1 MCTGQG
7 RNGFHKHAI
16 AAWGALAILWLSIFS
31 IRPAAATHLT
41 GDPPPPQSPND
52 LPVNSPEAAALLYMP
67 FIANNSM
74 EVTEDLSDGWYLMID
89 DGHIQSRDVQRVY
102 HPFRKYSG
110 NPIIQAD
117 KPWEGKAIQL
127 YGSVLP
133 GFKMWY
139 SSYNYDG
146 NPSSQVLYAVSLDGL
161 HWAKPGVGGSSSNA
175 LFGGQNAAMVSVLRT
190 QFDPARPYK
199 LVAYQNGGFNGHW
212 TFDGMQTFPYP
223 ENPLFAN
230 GSDVAQFYW
239 DPYTGQY
246 GGTTKESA
254 PLRGDTRRV
263 VRFIRS
269 DDLIGWD
276 PVGEVLAP
284 DIIDDQIYPGL
295 YPNFYGLP
303 VFAIGEQYLGLLWV
317 LKARE
322 PSGLT
327 GKISIQLVSS
337 HDGVSWT
344 REEGNRPAIL
354 DVGPPGAWDDGQLY
368 TATQPLRVED
378 ELWLYYSGCNMEHG
392 ASLRDTVCSIGLA
405 KAPYHRLA
413 SLSGSGTILTE
424 PLDPSGPALRLNYD
438 GSEGSLQVELVRGGV
453 VIPGYEAA
461 NCLLL
466 VADSQDAVVAWQRQ
480 AGLPAGPF
488 QIRFYLQNAALFAFA
503 FKD

>member
-368 TATQPLRVED
+368 TATQLLRVED

-413 SLSGSGTILTE
+413 SLSGSGTVLTE
-424 PLDPSGPALRLNYD
+424 ALDPSGPVLRLNYD
-438 GSEGSLQVELVRGGV
+438 GSEGGLQVELLRGGV

-461 NCLLL
+461 NCLPLT
-466 VADSQDAVVAWQRQ
+466 ADRRDEFVSWQGQ
-480 AGLPAGPF
+480 TGLPAGPF
-488 QIRFYLQNAALFAFA
+488 QIRFTLDNAALFAF
-503 FKD
+503 FVY